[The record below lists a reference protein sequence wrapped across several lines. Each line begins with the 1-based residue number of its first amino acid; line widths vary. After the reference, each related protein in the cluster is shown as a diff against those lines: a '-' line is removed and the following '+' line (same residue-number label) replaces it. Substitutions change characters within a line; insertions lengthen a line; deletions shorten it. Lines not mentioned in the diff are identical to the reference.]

1 MDQSQGSDSEV
12 VSGTRK
18 FLSPNRVL
26 VRSFRQSRDLWRDK
40 HHAVQA
46 KLELERQRSAERGR
60 LRDRWQA
67 KCEAALAKVQAAE
80 RLTQQR
86 LSELEQARAR
96 IARFEARFEAE
107 LEAELVSQK
116 K

>member
-1 MDQSQGSDSEV
+1 MDQSQGSDSDEV

-18 FLSPNRVL
+18 FRSPNRIL
-26 VRSFRQSRDLWRDK
+26 VRSFRQSRDLWREK

-60 LRDRWQA
+60 LRDQWHV
-67 KCEAALAKVQAAE
+67 KCEAALAKAQAAE
-80 RLTQQR
+80 RLALRR
-86 LSELEQARAR
+86 LTELEQARSH
-96 IARFEARFEAE
+96 IAQLDAE
-107 LEAELVSQK
+107 RASTK

>member
-18 FLSPNRVL
+18 FPSPNRIL
-26 VRSFRQSRDLWRDK
+26 VRSFRQSRDRWRVK

-46 KLELERQRSAERGR
+46 QLELERQRSAERGR
-60 LRDRWQA
+60 LRDLAYA
-67 KCEAALAKVQAAE
+67 KCEAALATAQTAE
-80 RLTQQR
+80 LLAQR
-86 LSELEQARAR
+86 RFTELEQARSR
-96 IARFEARFEAE
+96 IAQ
-107 LEAELVSQK
+107 LEAELASNK

>member
-1 MDQSQGSDSEV
+1 MDQSQGSDSDEV

-18 FLSPNRVL
+18 FRSPNRIL
-26 VRSFRQSRDLWRDK
+26 VRSFRQSRDLWREK

-60 LRDRWQA
+60 LRDQWQA
-67 KCEAALAKVQAAE
+67 KCEAALTKAQAAE
-80 RLTQQR
+80 RLALRR
-86 LSELEQARAR
+86 LTELEQARSR
-96 IARFEARFEAE
+96 IVQLDAE
-107 LEAELVSQK
+107 LASTK